1 MNTRRTFLKSAAAAT
16 AASTLTQLSRAAVPS
31 STDRVRVGL
40 IGVGVRG
47 FELHQS
53 MLKSAHATVA
63 GVADLS
69 EHYIDRIGPKLADP
83 RTPIHH
89 DYRALLDDKRIDAV
103 VIATPDFW
111 HTKMAIDAMEAGKD
125 VYVEKPLAWSFD
137 EAVQVRQKARET
149 GRVTQVGYQR
159 RSIPHFY
166 EARDLVQSGA
176 LGQITHIQLWLSR
189 NRGFGPWRT
198 YNNYQTPGL
207 PEKSGPEHIDWERY
221 HAIRPPRP
229 FDPRRFFGWQC
240 YREYSTGIFGILMSH
255 PLDAANL
262 LLGLDLPATC
272 SATGGVFVYDDGR
285 TVPDTCSAL
294 FSYPQRKLNI
304 SFVGLNNNSF
314 NNQEAQYSGTN
325 GTLELGTGSMRVY
338 AEERNA
344 LFEKYVPQERAG
356 EFRDLRTKPVYEPRS
371 AGGDST
377 LAHLD
382 DFFAN
387 VKQRGTCHCPVEEAY
402 QAMVAVAMAIKSY
415 ESQRTV
421 RWDDQAE
428 QIVVA

>member
-1 MNTRRTFLKSAAAAT
+1 MNDRRTFLKSAAAAS
-16 AASTLTQLSRAAVPS
+16 AASTLASYSAAAEPS
-31 STDRVRVGL
+31 PGERVRVGL
-40 IGVGVRG
+40 IGLGVRG
-47 FELHQS
+47 YELHQGL
-53 MLKSAHATVA
+53 LKSSHATVA

-83 RTPIHH
+83 KTPIHR
-89 DYRALLDDKRIDAV
+89 DYRALLDDKTIDAV

-111 HTKMAIDAMEAGKD
+111 HAKMAIDAMDAGKD
-125 VYVEKPLAWSFD
+125 VYVEKPLAWSHE
-137 EAVQVRQKARET
+137 EAVQVKNKARES

-198 YNNYQTPGL
+198 YNNYATPGL
-207 PEKSGPEHIDWERY
+207 PEKSKAEHIDWERY
-221 HAIRPPRP
+221 LAIRPKAP

-262 LLGLDLPATC
+262 LLGLDIPATC
-272 SATGGVFVYDDGR
+272 SATGGIFVYDDGR
-285 TVPDTCSAL
+285 SVPDTCSAL
-294 FSYPQRKLNI
+294 FSYPQRKLTI
-304 SFVGLNNNSF
+304 SFLGMNNNSF

-325 GTLELGTGSMRVY
+325 GTMELGASWLRVY
-338 AEERNA
+338 SEAHNA
-344 LFEKYVPQERAG
+344 LFEKYVPSPRAD
-356 EFRDLRTKPVYEPRS
+356 EFRDLRAQPIYNLRPS
-371 AGGDST
+371 GADST

-382 DFFAN
+382 DFFVN
-387 VKQRGTCHCPVEEAY
+387 VKQRGRCHCPVEEAY
-402 QAMVAVAMAIKSY
+402 KAMVAVAMALKAY
-415 ESQRTV
+415 DSQRTV
-421 RWDDQAE
+421 RWDEAQG
-428 QIVVA
+428 QIIA